1 MLYTVFNHDG
11 YILRRDECKEE
22 LINKNKYD
30 NLFNFLNTDLNKLS
44 FELQSEKLNL
54 LNTFKKINYNNL
66 KYSPICS
73 IGDKMKSIHPYF
85 GMVITQENHPFFN
98 MSLGLQYIMIELLF
112 CLFDELSMKNGRYD
126 VFGKMEEYK
135 DIIQLFH
142 HDWITNLFG
151 NWYYLISNNNRNIS
165 NIFFADLIDTQ
176 KKLLSWSYLFLDLDA
191 KHLKDLNKKQ
201 RISMYGLYS
210 NSILNLKEM
219 SRSPLSTTIP
229 LSKIFFS
236 DINVTEHLH
245 FSNSDN
251 NNEIIEI
258 DDKKY
263 FSKDLN
269 LTHLKILYNLQNAYL
284 KPDDP
289 DIEKTI
295 KYNVENYNNE
305 FTTNEYWT
313 KEIISPNLQV
323 LLEYEFSRLLESDL
337 MIRKCK
343 SCGSYFIPKNNKT
356 FYCSRKNFETG
367 EIYCT
372 GSTKERHIQKLKE
385 LNIWKEYNQVAN
397 KIRYAKKSN
406 NKFKKEN
413 LKNLSLKTLVNEN
426 LEKLDKMFEKFTDN
440 KKRLLSYANVQDAK
454 VSKYYKEFLKTAD
467 EIKIFLKEQK

>member
-1 MLYTVFNHDG
+1 MLYTVFTHDG
-11 YILRRDECKEE
+11 YILRSDECKEE

-54 LNTFKKINYNNL
+54 LNTFKKINHNNL
-66 KYSPICS
+66 RYSQICS
-73 IGDKMKSIHPYF
+73 IGDKMKIIHPYF
-85 GMVITQENHPFFN
+85 GMVITPENHPFFN
-98 MSLGLQYIMIELLF
+98 MSLGSQYIMIELLF

-126 VFGKMEEYK
+126 IFDKMEDYK
-135 DIIQLFH
+135 NIIELFH
-142 HDWITNLFG
+142 QNWIANFFG
-151 NWYYLISNNNRNIS
+151 NWYYLVSNNRRNIS

-176 KKLLSWSYLFLDLDA
+176 RKLLSWSYLFLDLDA
-191 KHLKDLNKKQ
+191 NYLKELNKTQ
-201 RISMYGLYS
+201 RISMYGFYS
-210 NSILNLKEM
+210 NSILNLKEI
-219 SRSPLSTTIP
+219 SKTPLSTTIP
-229 LSKIFFS
+229 LNEIFFS
-236 DINVTEHLH
+236 DITITEHLH
-245 FSNSDN
+245 FSNFDN
-251 NNEIIEI
+251 NNEIIEVNN
-258 DDKKY
+258 KKG
-263 FSKDLN
+263 FSKNLN
-269 LTHLKILYNLQNAYL
+269 STHLKTLYNLQIAYL

-289 DIEKTI
+289 KIEETI

-305 FTTNEYWT
+305 ITTNEYWT

-356 FYCSRKNFETG
+356 FYCSRKNSETG

-372 GSTKERHIQKLKE
+372 GNTKERHIQKLKE
-385 LNIWKEYNQVAN
+385 LNIWKEYNGIIN
-397 KIRYAKKSN
+397 KIRYVKKSN

-413 LKNLSLKTLVNEN
+413 LKNPSLKTLVNEN

-454 VSKYYKEFLKTAD
+454 SSKYYKEFLETAD
-467 EIKIFLKEQK
+467 EIKKFLKEQK